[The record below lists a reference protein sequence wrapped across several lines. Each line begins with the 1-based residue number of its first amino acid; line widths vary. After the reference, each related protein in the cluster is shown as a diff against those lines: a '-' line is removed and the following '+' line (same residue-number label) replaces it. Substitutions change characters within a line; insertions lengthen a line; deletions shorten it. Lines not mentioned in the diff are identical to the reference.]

1 MELSEG
7 IRRQLGQLG
16 LKQEGV
22 AVCSDSENVGDEES
36 REVDGED
43 GDETFTEETQRQ
55 ERVREDKNELNQN
68 VERLSRDLEASLDLL
83 KEMEIENGK
92 KNQVKGQTKPRSA
105 VQTK

>member
-1 MELSEG
+1 MKEQLEDTDLRVEELEECRMDWEERFMELSEG

-68 VERLSRDLEASLDLL
+68 VERLSRDLEASLDL
-83 KEMEIENGK
+83 
-92 KNQVKGQTKPRSA
+92 
-105 VQTK
+105 